1 MSNVAH
7 TRTPKQPPARGAG
20 RRQVAL
26 PGATRQKSDGGVR
39 GGLLLLGLALVVAS
53 GGAFW
58 YILRG
63 LDVREEYLVTT
74 RTIQRWEIA
83 ELSDFGIVEANIGD
97 AAGVPPQFA
106 EVMVGR
112 WATGRIP
119 TGTLVTPGM
128 FQQPPL
134 SGEEDADK
142 VLIEVSLPTGEAP
155 GGELSTGDKIALF
168 GAEATGDEF
177 AEPSVGLIGVLDLDF
192 VRGQDITYV
201 VTPAEAK
208 AIQEVVDRYTAAS
221 DRRIWKLGFELPTQE
236 LIDLYGSVNA
246 TRAPD
251 DVFAEPG
258 PILPSGEGVSP

>member
-7 TRTPKQPPARGAG
+7 TRTPTQPAARGAG

-26 PGATRQKSDGGVR
+26 PSATRQRKDGGVR
-39 GGLLLLGLALVVAS
+39 GGLLLLGLLLVVAS

-83 ELSDFGIVEANIGD
+83 RPSDFAIVEANIGD

-106 EVMVGR
+106 GVLVGR

-119 TGTLVTPGM
+119 AGTLVTPGM

-134 SGEEDADK
+134 SSEDEAEK
-142 VLIEVSLPTGEAP
+142 VLIEVRLPAGEAP
-155 GGELSTGDKIALF
+155 GGELNTGDKIALF
-168 GAEATGDEF
+168 GAEASADDL
-177 AEPSVGLIGVLDLDF
+177 AEPSVGLIGVLDLD
-192 VRGQDITYV
+192 VVEGDDITYV

-208 AIQEVVDRYTAAS
+208 AIQEVVDRYAAAS
-221 DRRIWKLGFELPTQE
+221 DRRIWKIGFELSTQE
-236 LIDLYGSVNA
+236 LTDLYGSANPA
-246 TRAPD
+246 RASAEA
-251 DVFAEPG
+251 FAEVES
-258 PILPSGEGVSP
+258 ILQSGEGVSP